1 MTGKL
6 EGKTAV
12 VTGGSRGIGRAI
24 VTRLAA
30 DGASVI
36 FGYRA
41 RSAEAAELERTVP
54 GARAVQAD
62 LAQPGAVHRLLDL
75 AGDNLDILVANAAA
89 SFTRTPFADITEA
102 EYDRIFTVNTRST
115 FQAIQYAATHMR
127 DNGRIITVSTINTVL
142 PFPGDGVYIGS
153 KGAVEQFAAV
163 AAKELGPR
171 GITVN
176 TVSPGATDTD
186 LLRSTNTE
194 EGLAL
199 SARLSP
205 LGRLGEPEDI
215 ADVVAFLAG
224 PDGRWITGQNI
235 HASGGII

>member
-1 MTGKL
+1 MTGRL

-30 DGASVI
+30 DGAGVI
-36 FGYRA
+36 FGYRD
-41 RSAEAAELERTVP
+41 RSSDAAELENSVP
-54 GARAVQAD
+54 GTRAVQAD
-62 LAQPGAVHRLLDL
+62 LAEPHAIRTLMEQ
-75 AGDNLDILVANAAA
+75 AGDDLDILVANAAA
-89 SFTRTPFADITEA
+89 ATVPTLLADITDD
-102 EYDRIFTVNTRST
+102 EYDRIFAVNAKST
-115 FQAIQYAATHMR
+115 FHAIQYAATHMR
-127 DNGRIITVSTINTVL
+127 DNGRIITLSTLNTTI
-142 PFPGDGVYIGS
+142 PFPGGSLYIGS

-176 TVSPGATDTD
+176 TVSPGATDTE

-199 SARLSP
+199 SARLAA
-205 LGRLGEPEDI
+205 LGRLGQPEDI
-215 ADVVAFLAG
+215 ADVVAFLAS
-224 PDGRWITGQNI
+224 PEGRWITGQNI
-235 HASGGII
+235 HANGGIL